1 VVVAERSLQQVMVLI
16 LLLPHL
22 LLQVVVVAKVHKLVT
37 PDWLRIMVVK
47 ARIVSRVVQVEM
59 VGQMHRPA
67 EAVPEVRVVS

>member
-1 VVVAERSLQQVMVLI
+1 
-16 LLLPHL
+16 

-59 VGQMHRPA
+59 VEQMHQPA
-67 EAVPEVRVVS
+67 EAVRVVLVVS